1 MNLKTPK
8 AQKQLWGRLCGTRIE
23 GGVLLREESVCTV
36 ELWKGESDE
45 EGKGG
50 FGCWRVRASS
60 SLYRGCRGERQQPG
74 EMVVVGGRRR
84 RGRNQRR
91 RSVLRSVQG
100 EGRRGR
106 ASYSCFLIWKRREG
120 RGRVRACVLEAAT
133 GCACGVGF
141 TVVQKCNWVCI
152 KHVEL
157 FDEI

>member
-8 AQKQLWGRLCGTRIE
+8 AQKQRWGRLCGTRIE

-50 FGCWRVRASS
+50 FGSWRVRASS
-60 SLYRGCRGERQQPG
+60 SLYRGCRGGRQQPG

-100 EGRRGR
+100 EGRRGQ
-106 ASYSCFLIWKRREG
+106 SELQLLSNLEKE
-120 RGRVRACVLEAAT
+120 RGKGKGARLRFGGGDWLCLRGGIHRGSE
-133 GCACGVGF
+133 
-141 TVVQKCNWVCI
+141 VQLGLHQTC
-152 KHVEL
+152 
-157 FDEI
+157 